1 MVATGEAHH
10 HLSAAL
16 VLTLA
21 CSLPGASFIHQ
32 QCGFASPAAPR
43 AAASLSRKSRFCNRE
58 VPPRRLRRRHA
69 TTTGAAAE
77 AAVAKAAAEERPAH
91 SGVESECAHIE
102 ALVMTQQQQQQHIDG
117 MP

>member
-1 MVATGEAHH
+1 MVATGKAHH

-77 AAVAKAAAEERPAH
+77 AAVGLAIVIRFFQLKETVHIDEAAELKE
-91 SGVESECAHIE
+91 
-102 ALVMTQQQQQQHIDG
+102 
-117 MP
+117 